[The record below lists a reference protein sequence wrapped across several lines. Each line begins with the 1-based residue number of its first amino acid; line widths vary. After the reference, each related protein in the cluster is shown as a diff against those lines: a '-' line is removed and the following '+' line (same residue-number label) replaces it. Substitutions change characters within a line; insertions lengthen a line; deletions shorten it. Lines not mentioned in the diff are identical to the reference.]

1 MSENVE
7 KVMDLDPGMEND
19 PRENVKEIDNE
30 EAENRLTFDLVNGIC
45 MSTNYDTTDW
55 SDIYEQI
62 PDIDNTILGLKKMF
76 FNMVCTPVA
85 DRDKMIAEI
94 MPQLTELHENMDL
107 NDIQYELRPD
117 ITDYE
122 KAQMMIVNIII
133 ILTGMEQTAQIE
145 NLRGIVT
152 GFAGGGLTDDMI
164 EGFLESL
171 NEIEKETTGD
181 IPAKTI
187 MEVNDETVG
196 TVDDTNEEKNNE

>member
-19 PRENVKEIDNE
+19 PREDVKEIDNE
-30 EAENRLTFDLVNGIC
+30 EAENRLSFDLVNGIC
-45 MSTNYDTTDW
+45 MSTNYDATNW
-55 SDIYEQI
+55 SDIYAQI
-62 PDIDNTILGLKKMF
+62 PDIENTILGLKKMF
-76 FNMVCTPVA
+76 FDMVCTPVA

-94 MPQLTELHENMDL
+94 MPQLTELHQNMGL
-107 NDIQYELRPD
+107 NDNQYELRPD

-122 KAQMMIVNIII
+122 KAQMMIINIII
-133 ILTGMEQTAQIE
+133 ILTGMVQTAQIE

-196 TVDDTNEEKNNE
+196 DTNEEKNNE